1 MRVAVI
7 GCGFHGRGIAYE
19 LATADGVSSLIV
31 IDRERERAERCA
43 AKARAEAA
51 ILDIHDSPA
60 LDRAL
65 QGCALIVNAV
75 GPYHYLDNALAIVE
89 AALRARAHYADMAD
103 DHDVAEALFLDPV
116 WDQRAKAAG
125 IGVLTGCGIAPGL
138 TGVLAKLGASRL
150 DRPERVATRFSWNY
164 SIDYPAA
171 LHHFLRINS
180 GAAPQFIGGEFVRP
194 GAFAGPE
201 TVRFLDPVGE
211 RTVVYTGI
219 NDPVSISRS
228 IPGLVEVTAKGAFHQ
243 KEANDFVQSMVRWG
257 WTNYAPV
264 EGLPRTP
271 FEMLMAYL
279 RSPEG
284 RKRFDIPPEPIPMA
298 ARVSISGLRGG
309 KTATLHFE
317 AQDFSRRASTTTTA
331 KAALAL
337 AKGALEFTGVR
348 APEGALDPLPY
359 LRDLLA
365 GPDIKIFEW
374 EAGGT
379 PRPLAI

>member
-19 LATADGVSSLIV
+19 LEASPGVTSLV
-31 IDRERERAERCA
+31 VVDRDRERAERCA
-43 AKARAEAA
+43 AKCGADAA
-51 ILDIHDSPA
+51 VLDIHDSPA

-65 QGCALIVNAV
+65 IGASLIVNAV
-75 GPYHYLDNALAIVE
+75 GPYHYLDNALAVVE
-89 AALRARAHYADMAD
+89 AAIRTRTPYADMAD

-116 WDQRAKAAG
+116 WDSRAKAAG
-125 IGVLTGCGIAPGL
+125 IGVLVGCGIAPGL

-150 DRPERVATRFSWNY
+150 EKAERVATRFSWNY

-171 LHHFLRINS
+171 IHHFLRINS
-180 GAAPQFIGGEFVRP
+180 GAAPQFIGGTFVRP
-194 GAFAGPE
+194 GAFAEPE

-211 RTVVYTGI
+211 RRIVYTGI

-228 IPGLVEVTAKGAFHQ
+228 IPGLVDVTAKGAFHQ
-243 KEANDFVQSMVRWG
+243 KAANDFLQAMVRWNL
-257 WTNYAPV
+257 TSYEPV

-271 FEMLMAYL
+271 FEMLMAYV
-279 RSPEG
+279 RSPQG

-298 ARVSISGLRGG
+298 ARVTVEGQAAGRPR
-309 KTATLHFE
+309 ALHFE

-331 KAALAL
+331 RAALAL
-337 AKGALEFTGVR
+337 AKGELGFTGVR
-348 APEGALDPLPY
+348 APEGALDPASY

-374 EAGGT
+374 EDAAA
-379 PRPLAI
+379 PRPLML